1 LPLAQIA
8 TAIPRRFTNQSEV
21 SATSGENVAEPPSNP
36 SSRQWA
42 ALKTAKLDVAAAS
55 QKPAPMPHAP
65 TMSGTVTPNRS
76 ESRPMKR
83 PPMPNPII
91 SSE

>member
-1 LPLAQIA
+1 MA
-8 TAIPRRFTNQSEV
+8 TAMPRRFTNQSDV

-36 SSRQWA
+36 SSSPCA
-42 ALKTAKLDVAAAS
+42 ALKTAKLDVAPAS

-65 TMSGTVTPNRS
+65 TMSGTVTPKRS

-83 PPMPNPII
+83 PPIPNPII